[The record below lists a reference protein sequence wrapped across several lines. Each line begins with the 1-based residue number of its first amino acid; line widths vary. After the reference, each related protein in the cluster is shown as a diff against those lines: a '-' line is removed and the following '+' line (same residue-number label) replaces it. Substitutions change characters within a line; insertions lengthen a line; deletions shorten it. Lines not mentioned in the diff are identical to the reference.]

1 MNDLGLMRYFLGIEF
16 IQLDLGIFVC
26 QMKYVMDVLKRFEMM
41 NSKPTPTPI
50 VSRTKL
56 NKEDKGSNADP
67 NLFKILVGNLMYLTT
82 TRPYIM
88 YASNSIP
95 RFMESPKDS
104 HWQVGK
110 IILISIIGMT

>member
-1 MNDLGLMRYFLGIEF
+1 
-16 IQLDLGIFVC
+16 
-26 QMKYVMDVLKRFEMM
+26 MDVLKRFMIM
-41 NSKPTPTPI
+41 NCKPTKNPI
-50 VSRTKL
+50 GIGREL
-56 NKEDKGSNADP
+56 IKEDMGSNVDP

-95 RFMESPKDS
+95 RFIESPKDS